1 MAVHVFDAVSKFSK
15 KFKRFNDSPDAKF
28 VKVTTEDDLLE
39 GQIREKSERLHQN
52 VVATYKLYKSPFEIL
67 GTDSNRASQ
76 IDADEQMLYKAYN
89 LFKSVM
95 DLNLENQDEI
105 GATYIKDVEIFSPL
119 AQKSVYI
126 SGGQFVYLR
135 AWLVFE
141 KGCAEYV
148 PFFDESRGNTR
159 LCFAKAGNIKS
170 NQHEND
176 ILRIIKD
183 EFYS

>member
-1 MAVHVFDAVSKFSK
+1 MGTNISDVFSKFSK
-15 KFKRFNDSPDAKF
+15 KLKKFNESPDAKI
-28 VKVTTEDDLLE
+28 VKEPTDDSRLQE
-39 GQIREKSERLHQN
+39 TIREKAARLQEN
-52 VVATYKLYKSPFEIL
+52 VLATYKIYKSPFEIL
-67 GTDSNRASQ
+67 GLESKRAAS
-76 IDADEQMLYKAYN
+76 IDADEQELFKAYN

-95 DLNLENQDEI
+95 DLNLSNQDEI

-119 AQKSVYI
+119 SQKGVYV

-135 AWLVFE
+135 AWLCFE

-148 PFFDESRGNTR
+148 PFFKDSDGKVSLRFEKSGIFKTSR
-159 LCFAKAGNIKS
+159 
-170 NQHEND
+170 QEEE